1 MNEILCIDIGGS
13 KFIAG
18 AVTPEGK
25 VLYTQK
31 YVWQGHGAQNIV
43 RQLFHG
49 VDELV
54 SHFPQQDSH
63 IPFGITIPGF
73 ADPDAGIWLS
83 SSFLGIQA
91 LPIAELFQK
100 RYGRPVVLDND
111 ANACALAEH
120 RFGAGRDVLNFLYM
134 TISNSIGGAFFL
146 DGKLWQGSRRKAG
159 EIGMLPTDD
168 LAAKPPRR
176 MNLEDLASGRGL
188 SRTYRRLCG
197 EGTEESLPAD
207 RLMELAVSGDK
218 NARKAFDI
226 EGIYL
231 ARAIAQAAFLTDP
244 GLVILGGGVTLAYS
258 MFEDTLHREL
268 RREML
273 HAPSMIPEVRA
284 TPLGY
289 LGALLGA
296 ASLALGK
303 MEEMAHE

>member
-13 KFIAG
+13 KFITG
-18 AVTPEGK
+18 AVTPGGE

-31 YVWQGHGAQNIV
+31 YLWQEHGVQNIV
-43 RQLFHG
+43 RQLFYG
-49 VDELV
+49 VDELIAR
-54 SHFPQQDSH
+54 FPQQDSR
-63 IPFGITIPGF
+63 IPLGVTIPGF

-91 LPIAELFQK
+91 LPIAELFQT

-111 ANACALAEH
+111 ANACALAER
-120 RFGAGRDVLNFLYM
+120 RFGAGRNVMNFLYM

-146 DGKLWQGSRRKAG
+146 DGKLRQGSHRKAG

-176 MNLEDLASGRGL
+176 KNLEDLASGRGL
-188 SRTYRRLCG
+188 SRTYRCLSG
-197 EGTEESLPAD
+197 ENIEKPIPAS
-207 RLMELAVSGDK
+207 RLMELAASGDK
-218 NARKAFDI
+218 NAQRTFDI

-268 RREML
+268 HREMF
-273 HAPSMIPEVRA
+273 HAPSMIPEVRV

-296 ASLALGK
+296 ASLALGR